1 MLRNNYGFL
10 NPKEDIIGR
19 PIQKKWFGTPT
30 TPGSGNINVNGVK
43 WADGS
48 TATDAYIVKQTGDRA
63 YRVSDGTKSEI
74 VFLANAD
81 DVANLAAGQCFILA
95 TPFGG
100 SALPCEK
107 IAQFRLSL
115 YEADGTID
123 SYSWSTIP
131 ATAVGQADLIT

>member
-1 MLRNNYGFL
+1 M
-10 NPKEDIIGR
+10 
-19 PIQKKWFGTPT
+19 
-30 TPGSGNINVNGVK
+30 V
-43 WADGS
+43 
-48 TATDAYIVKQTGDRA
+48 
-63 YRVSDGTKSEI
+63 
-74 VFLANAD
+74 NAD

-107 IAQFRLSL
+107 IAQFRLSI